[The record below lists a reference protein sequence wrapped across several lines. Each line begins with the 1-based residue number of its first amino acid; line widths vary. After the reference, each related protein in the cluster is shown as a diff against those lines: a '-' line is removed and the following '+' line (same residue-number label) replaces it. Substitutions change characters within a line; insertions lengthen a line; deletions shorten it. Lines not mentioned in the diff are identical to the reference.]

1 MIGVAMSLYTN
12 LYNCAENMLVG
23 ALCPHKVWSAKC
35 LNRSVVTARGPP
47 QGMVERYADA
57 QDVVWATAATG
68 REAMLNA
75 PLCVSFVIL
84 HATKK
89 QGGGMTR
96 ESYEDIR

>member
-1 MIGVAMSLYTN
+1 
-12 LYNCAENMLVG
+12 
-23 ALCPHKVWSAKC
+23 
-35 LNRSVVTARGPP
+35 
-47 QGMVERYADA
+47 MVERYADA

-96 ESYEDIR
+96 ESYEDIVC